1 MEEIVMFGRR
11 CGKTTMA
18 KKCQELVDTLKAD
31 GWEQDR
37 FGHMQKQISGKR
49 RDTGATVTRQYRVK
63 LQATSCRIEIKSDQ
77 KNFDGGY
84 DWIRVGGDYYTNI
97 VKLDDGRIRVG
108 SYFFGGKNAPI
119 PGKP

>member
-18 KKCQELVDTLKAD
+18 KKCQELVDVLKAD

-37 FGHMQKQISGKR
+37 FGHMQKQITGKR

-63 LQATSCRIEIKSDQ
+63 LQATSCRVEVKSEQ

-108 SYFFGGKNAPI
+108 SYFFGAK
-119 PGKP
+119 K

>member
-18 KKCQELVDTLKAD
+18 NKCQELVDMLKAD
-31 GWEQDR
+31 GWELDR
-37 FGHMQKQISGKR
+37 FGHMQKQITGKR

-63 LQATSCRIEIKSDQ
+63 LQATSCRIEVKSEQ

-108 SYFFGGKNAPI
+108 SYFFGVK
-119 PGKP
+119 K